1 MKSPHSYV
9 VLGLF
14 LALSPL
20 ASGCA
25 PEGEE
30 EAELSES
37 DSALTTARPAKHCV
51 VSTQAIQPGQVPA
64 EQATAEE
71 PRCFASLPE
80 AVSFATRGTLRLP
93 PGTPAQEVVSALKKQ
108 SPQALTATYVIGI
121 EYVDANYGGG
131 TLTFTAGGTC
141 ENYSFLASSMPP
153 GWNDIISSALAFS
166 ACGHAVHYE
175 HVNQGG
181 AQIDLRSGSTYIG
194 PALND
199 RTSSILWY
207 R

>member
-1 MKSPHSYV
+1 MKRPHSYV

-25 PEGEE
+25 PEAED
-30 EAELSES
+30 EAELAES
-37 DSALTTARPAKHCV
+37 DSALTTTRPAKHCV
-51 VSTQAIQPGQVPA
+51 VSTQAIQPGQVPV
-64 EQATAEE
+64 EQAAAEE

-80 AVSFATRGTLRLP
+80 AVGFATRGTLRLP
-93 PGTPAQEVVSALKKQ
+93 PATPAGEVVSALKKQ
-108 SPQALTATYVIGI
+108 SLESLTATYVIGI
-121 EYVDANYGGG
+121 EYVDANFSGG

-153 GWNDIISSALAFS
+153 GWNDIISSSLAFS
-166 ACGHAVHYE
+166 ACGHSVHYE
-175 HVNQGG
+175 HNNQGG
-181 AQIDLRSGSTYIG
+181 AAIDLRSGSSFIG
-194 PALND
+194 AALND